1 MHLTPKLRWFI
12 IYGTMV
18 VLFGIANI
26 GMYLLRPA
34 YVDERLGVT
43 FLLIGAGG
51 ILIALHRA
59 RNYAK
64 HPEFFAQDMEYTKR
78 QDERWL
84 RVQDKA
90 CALTLICTF
99 WFCFFL
105 SLNLAPVLDILFG
118 ITDPLQIQ
126 AATSALHL
134 FVFGEFGFLLLSV
147 IYYYYFGTL

>member
-1 MHLTPKLRWFI
+1 MQLTPRLRWFI
-12 IYGTMV
+12 IYGIMMF
-18 VLFGIANI
+18 LFGIANI

-43 FLLIGAGG
+43 FLLIGAGS
-51 ILIALHRA
+51 ILIAVLRA

-64 HPEFFAQDMEYTKR
+64 HPELFAQDLEYTTR
-78 QDERWL
+78 QDERFL

-90 CALTLICTF
+90 CALTLICTI

-105 SLNLAPVLDILFG
+105 SLNLAPVLDLLFG

-126 AATSALHL
+126 AATSVLHI
-134 FVFGEFGFLLLSV
+134 FVFGEAGLLVLSV
-147 IYYYYFGTL
+147 IYYYYFGTI